1 MTRTTSALGPMILQ
15 LPPTCLPVCCGCSEL
30 LVLHLSPTCPA
41 LVSDCLAVCFGFSG
55 PPDSTLVSRL
65 SPTVSQH
72 AVGALDNMTLH
83 LVTGQKIKHYKA
95 QFIYIHNIYIIFVFS
110 VSIFHL
116 IIGVILTYTR
126 LSPVC
131 LRLSPSTVLVLSG
144 QHD

>member
-1 MTRTTSALGPMILQ
+1 MS
-15 LPPTCLPVCCGCSEL
+15 
-30 LVLHLSPTCPA
+30 
-41 LVSDCLAVCFGFSG
+41 
-55 PPDSTLVSRL
+55 
-65 SPTVSQH
+65 
-72 AVGALDNMTLH
+72 LH
-83 LVTGQKIKHYKA
+83 LVTRQKIKRYKVE
-95 QFIYIHNIYIIFVFS
+95 FIYYIYIIFVFS